1 MKPIQI
7 TEPNKKEEDQD
18 KELKNRMSRI
28 KHKIIVMSGK
38 GGVGKTS
45 VSVNLSYAL
54 AQAGREVGLVDID
67 LHGPNIAKMLGVEG
81 KGLGGSSDGGIEP
94 VRVLPNLKAT
104 SISFAIPS
112 SDHPIIWRG
121 PMKASAIR
129 QFLEEV
135 NWGDLDFLIIDSPP
149 GTGDEPLS
157 ACQLIPNVSGAV
169 IVTTPQDVAI
179 LDARKSVFF
188 ARQLQIPVI
197 GIIENMSGF
206 VCPHCGKETA
216 IFKKGGGE
224 RAAKDLGVP
233 FLGRIPFDPRL
244 VELADEGTPFVS
256 GGNDDAPSRAFMQIC
271 SQIEDFL
278 SVSGTKAR
286 LAEKG
291 VRDAP
296 V

>member
-7 TEPNKKEEDQD
+7 NEPKKED
-18 KELKNRMSRI
+18 KDKILNDRMSRI

>member
-7 TEPNKKEEDQD
+7 TEPKEEDKD

-54 AQAGREVGLVDID
+54 ALTGREVGIVDID

-81 KGLGGSSDGGIEP
+81 QGFTGSDNGIEP
-94 VRVLPNLKAT
+94 VRVLPNLKAA
-104 SISFAIPS
+104 SISFATANP
-112 SDHPIIWRG
+112 DMPIIWRG
-121 PMKASAIR
+121 PLKMSAIR
-129 QFLEEV
+129 QFLEEI
-135 NWGDLDFLIIDSPP
+135 NWGELDYLIVDSPP

-157 ACQLIPNVSGAV
+157 ACQLIPAVSGAV
-169 IVTTPQDVAI
+169 IVTTPQDMSI

-188 ARQLQIPVI
+188 ARQLKIPVI

-206 VCPHCGKETA
+206 VCPHCGKDTP

-233 FLGRIPFDPRL
+233 FLGRIPFEPAM
-244 VELADEGTPFVS
+244 VEMADKGLPFVQS
-256 GGNDDAPSRAFMQIC
+256 MKDTPSAAAFQEI
-271 SQIEDFL
+271 
-278 SVSGTKAR
+278 
-286 LAEKG
+286 
-291 VRDAP
+291 VRHIVTFVA
-296 V
+296 